1 MNFTL
6 NVLGTASALPIINRF
21 PSAQVLD
28 VRGRLFLIDCGE
40 GTQIRI
46 RAAGLSYL
54 KIEAIFISHI
64 HGDHIFGLFG
74 LLSTMAMLGRSG
86 KLDIYAPRS
95 FAPVL
100 KFFLSYYGE
109 GLN

>member
-6 NVLGTASALPIINRF
+6 KILGTASALPTSGRF

-40 GTQIRI
+40 GAQIQMR
-46 RAAGLSYL
+46 RKGVSFL
-54 KIEAIFISHI
+54 KIDNVCISHI

-74 LLSTMAMLGRSG
+74 FLSTLGMLGRTTD
-86 KLDIYAPRS
+86 LHIYAPRA
-95 FAPVL
+95 FAPIL
-100 KFFLSYYGE
+100 KFFLSYFG
-109 GLN
+109 